1 MYNKNRS
8 RINQLNVTNENK
20 NGLLRNVSR
29 NFCVMCICCGV
40 SIIKKAIVRQKTLVF
55 IRKKVNNTQRNIYN
69 KKSKYKLQIFKH
81 IKTAKIFR

>member
-40 SIIKKAIVRQKTLVF
+40 SIIKKAIVR
-55 IRKKVNNTQRNIYN
+55 
-69 KKSKYKLQIFKH
+69 
-81 IKTAKIFR
+81 

>member
-1 MYNKNRS
+1 MSDELFNDLYYLDKCVVKNKKRKRKKKNIYDICNKNRI

-40 SIIKKAIVRQKTLVF
+40 SII
-55 IRKKVNNTQRNIYN
+55 
-69 KKSKYKLQIFKH
+69 
-81 IKTAKIFR
+81 